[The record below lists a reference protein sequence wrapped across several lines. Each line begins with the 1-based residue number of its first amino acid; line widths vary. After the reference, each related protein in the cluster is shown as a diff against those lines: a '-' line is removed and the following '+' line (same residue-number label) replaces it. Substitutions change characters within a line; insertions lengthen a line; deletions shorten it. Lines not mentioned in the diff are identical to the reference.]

1 MSFRFAQMLAQP
13 SSTLDSVL
21 SGPRTGN
28 FALQLWILDHEQ
40 TYIGI
45 IRGPRCLPPRSLEEL
60 YPYCFQISIF
70 GITVLNLFDPQK
82 DPWKSTKM
90 YHPELTRFTRIFLA
104 SRRPTLPGFHHI
116 DGCRVQISPDFT
128 YTYKKCQKNVI
139 FALVRSRLYL
149 TSCGLKFG
157 WYRSPW
163 DVPQWCSIFRARI
176 PLLAPDFDEMEKTM

>member
-1 MSFRFAQMLAQP
+1 MCNATAIKEIVEMSFRLPRCLHNPHQLWVFYLDPEQAILP
-13 SSTLDSVL
+13 SSCE
-21 SGPRTGN
+21 
-28 FALQLWILDHEQ
+28 FCLDHEQ

-128 YTYKKCQKNVI
+128 YTYKKCQKNV
-139 FALVRSRLYL
+139 RLGPL
-149 TSCGLKFG
+149 TTVSNKL
-157 WYRSPW
+157 WAEIW
-163 DVPQWCSIFRARI
+163 VI
-176 PLLAPDFDEMEKTM
+176 